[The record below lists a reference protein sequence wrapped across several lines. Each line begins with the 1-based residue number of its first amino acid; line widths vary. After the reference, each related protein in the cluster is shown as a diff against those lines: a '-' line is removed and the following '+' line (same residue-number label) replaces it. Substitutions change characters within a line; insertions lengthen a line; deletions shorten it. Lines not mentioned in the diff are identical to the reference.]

1 MSDLILRIAVPSP
14 LDRTFDYLPPPGCDL
29 ATLQPGLR
37 VRVPFGRRHVVG
49 FLLELGTDT
58 TLNPTALR
66 PAQAV
71 LDTEAVLP
79 ADVLALLRWAQ
90 RYYHHPPGEVFATA
104 LPTLLRQ
111 GESTE
116 LPAPAPLWQ
125 ITAAGRA
132 ALATGP
138 SRAPVQRLLLDY
150 LARCPDGADADTL
163 RAVVRDSTATLRA
176 LRAKNWAEP
185 LARPTAILAETACA
199 PRPPPAL
206 NAAQAAA
213 VTSVTAE
220 LENHFQVFL
229 LEGVTGSGKT
239 EVYLRLIEAVLASD
253 RQALVLTPEIG
264 LTPQLLARFRERLPG
279 PLAVLHWSERSK
291 TLECLAAGSRRSPG
305 GGRLPARRYLRHCAR
320 RGFASPHR
328 RREHDPSFKQQDG
341 FRYHARDLAVVRGQ
355 QLRIRWYW
363 VRPLRLWKAATTP
376 SAAATA
382 CCNCRN
388 RSAAARKAPIEI
400 LDVRRQPM
408 AEGLSRPL
416 LERMRIH
423 LARSRQVL
431 LFSATT
437 RLRPDSALPQAAW
450 LSQCHHCDARM
461 TLHLRQRR
469 LICHH
474 CGDSQR
480 WIPLPALR

>member
-1 MSDLILRIAVPSP
+1 VSDLILRIAVPSP

-66 PAQAV
+66 PVQAV

-90 RYYHHPPGEVFATA
+90 RYYHHPPGDVFATA

-125 ITAAGRA
+125 ITATGRA

-138 SRAPVQRLLLDY
+138 SRAPAQKLLLDY

-185 LARPTAILAETACA
+185 LAHPASALAETTCA

-213 VTSVTAE
+213 VT
-220 LENHFQVFL
+220 QRR
-229 LEGVTGSGKT
+229 GGTG
-239 EVYLRLIEAVLASD
+239 
-253 RQALVLTPEIG
+253 P
-264 LTPQLLARFRERLPG
+264 LPG
-279 PLAVLHWSERSK
+279 LSAGRRHRQRQNRSLPAPDRSRAGARPASAGADPGNRPDPTVAGPLPGTAAGTAGGAAFRPERSG
-291 TLECLAAGSRRSPG
+291 TIECLAVGARRHRPG
-305 GGRLPARRYLRHCAR
+305 GGRHPLSGVRATARPGILIVDE
-320 RGFASPHR
+320 
-328 RREHDPSFKQQDG
+328 EHDPSFKQQDG
-341 FRYHARDLAVVRGQ
+341 FRYHARDLAVIRGQ
-355 QLRIRWYW
+355 QLGIPVVLGSATPALESRHNAQRGRY
-363 VRPLRLWKAATTP
+363 RLL
-376 SAAATA
+376 
-382 CCNCRN
+382 NCRN
-388 RSAAARKAPIEI
+388 GSAAAR
-400 LDVRRQPM
+400 
-408 AEGLSRPL
+408 S
-416 LERMRIH
+416 
-423 LARSRQVL
+423 
-431 LFSATT
+431 
-437 RLRPDSALPQAAW
+437 
-450 LSQCHHCDARM
+450 
-461 TLHLRQRR
+461 RR
-469 LICHH
+469 LKFWTCAA
-474 CGDSQR
+474 SR
-480 WIPLPALR
+480 